1 MNRSAPSFS
10 RSLGCSIIPLLVAGL
25 AHAHGGQYRGPGG
38 IVPPG
43 NSTSPSTSNNQ
54 TSGSTVPGNNSP
66 AAPSSSGGGRA
77 GAGGSAKGA
86 GASSATPR
94 GYLVGDDLGRWEYWW
109 EFGKDPYLQLRD
121 AIYKERRGDPQL
133 KLWNPRM
140 AADAGIFSPPTG
152 DDVRAVA
159 VQLAALLK
167 SSDDRDTSSASLL
180 ALARALGLAWARA
193 LGLTSARALG
203 LALASGRVAV
213 ALGRAASQRRT
224 REEAASP
231 SCLRLQQPLGRRR
244 CDIFLFCH
252 F

>member
-109 EFGKDPYLQLRD
+109 EFGKDPYLRLRD
-121 AIYKERRGDPQL
+121 SVYSDRGEDPL
-133 KLWNPRM
+133 ARWNPRL
-140 AADAGIFSPPTG
+140 ANLKRRAQPPSPT
-152 DDVRAVA
+152 DVQGVA
-159 VQLAALLK
+159 RQLAQLLTK
-167 SSDDRDTSSASLL
+167 TEDRDTASSCLV
-180 ALARALGLAWARA
+180 ALAKIGSERAGFELRDRITPL
-193 LGLTSARALG
+193 LTSGDQQNEFTKRTHQT
-203 LALASGRVAV
+203 
-213 ALGRAASQRRT
+213 ASQSKLAQRIHQT
-224 REEAASP
+224 S
-231 SCLRLQQPLGRRR
+231 
-244 CDIFLFCH
+244 
-252 F
+252 